1 MPSSL
6 ELARL
11 YDDHAQA
18 LFGFLLN
25 LTRNEA
31 DTRDVL
37 QEVFVKLARQ
47 PERLNGVRDE
57 RAFLLRLAHN
67 AAIDRLRRRAT
78 RERNYEQLAAE
89 FASAFAPAHDPDEQ
103 GFRLA
108 LPPTSAR
115 SSISSS
121 GKDSPSNPSL
131 KPFAFR
137 RTPRPAATGMA

>member
-1 MPSSL
+1 MPSPL

-11 YDDHAQA
+11 SDDHAQA

-47 PERLNGVRDE
+47 PETLNGVRDE

-67 AAIDRLRRRAT
+67 AALDRWRRCAT
-78 RERNYEQLAAE
+78 RERNSEPLTSESAA
-89 FASAFAPAHDPDEQ
+89 AFAPAPAPDDS
-103 GFRLA
+103 GVLR
-108 LPPTSAR
+108 AR
-115 SSISSS
+115 A
-121 GKDSPSNPSL
+121 GTL
-131 KPFAFR
+131 QAC
-137 RTPRPAATGMA
+137 